1 MPFLIQK
8 PVKLTGFYLELAKG
22 VEPPTCA
29 LQVRCSTTELRQH
42 FNTIQNR
49 LQT

>member
-1 MPFLIQK
+1 MKMAQKTKNPSIRRVFLA
-8 PVKLTGFYLELAKG
+8 ELAKG

-42 FNTIQNR
+42 
-49 LQT
+49 